1 MKKFNEKHEVIIY
14 SEEKPC
20 KSNVKIYEIC
30 NHFHKV
36 NNLEFY
42 QEKTNGEFTRVIL
55 TRAFILDLAE
65 QIKEIESNIFES
77 QYYPSIF

>member
-1 MKKFNEKHEVIIY
+1 MKNFNEKHEVIIY

-20 KSNVKIYEIC
+20 KSNVEINEIC

-55 TRAFILDLAE
+55 TRDFILDLAE
-65 QIKEIESNIFES
+65 QIKQIESKVFES
-77 QYYPSIF
+77 EYCPSIF

>member
-20 KSNVKIYEIC
+20 KSNVEIYEIC

-42 QEKTNGEFTRVIL
+42 QGKQNGEFTKVIL
-55 TRAFILDLAE
+55 TRDFIVDLAE
-65 QIKEIESNIFES
+65 QIKQIESDIFES
-77 QYYPSIF
+77 EYYPSIF